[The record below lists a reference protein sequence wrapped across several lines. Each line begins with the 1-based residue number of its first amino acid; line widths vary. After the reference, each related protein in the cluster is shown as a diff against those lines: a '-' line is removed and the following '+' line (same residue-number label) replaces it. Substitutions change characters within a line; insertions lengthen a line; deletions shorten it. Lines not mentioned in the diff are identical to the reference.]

1 MKAAVWYGQKDVRVT
16 DVPEPPSPPPGWVK
30 VKVHWCGICG
40 SDLHEYVAGPIFIP
54 VDAPHPLTGAQAPII
69 LGHEFSGEIVEVGE
83 GVTGWSVGD
92 RVAPDACQRCGE
104 CYLCKRNMY
113 NICDVLAFTGLMA
126 DGAFAEYVNVP
137 ANTLFRI
144 PDNVTMEA
152 AALIEPLAVGAHA
165 VRLASLDPGDT
176 VVIFGAGPI
185 GLATLQSAVAGGA
198 GRVYVV
204 EVAEG
209 RKKLALQNGATLI
222 IDPNEIDP
230 VERVKELTG
239 GLGADVVFEC
249 IGNHLTAPIAID
261 CARKAGTIIMVG
273 IFEKASSV
281 YMQNVTFTE
290 KKIIGSLAYN
300 GEYDAVVQ
308 YLADGRMQAEPLIT
322 GKVKLEDIVE
332 KGFEELVNNKENNI
346 KKIVTP

>member
-1 MKAAVWYGQKDVRVT
+1 MCPRRPLRRRMG
-16 DVPEPPSPPPGWVK
+16 K

-113 NICDVLAFTGLMA
+113 NICDVLAFTGLMT

-152 AALIEPLAVGAHA
+152 AALIEPLAGARTPCAWQPRPRRHRGHIRGA
-165 VRLASLDPGDT
+165 DRTPRCSRLWQ
-176 VVIFGAGPI
+176 AGPG
-185 GLATLQSAVAGGA
+185 GLR
-198 GRVYVV
+198 GRVARG
-204 EVAEG
+204 AE
-209 RKKLALQNGATLI
+209 ACAQNGATLI
-222 IDPNEIDP
+222 IDPNEVDP
-230 VERVKELTG
+230 SRG
-239 GLGADVVFEC
+239 
-249 IGNHLTAPIAID
+249 
-261 CARKAGTIIMVG
+261 
-273 IFEKASSV
+273 
-281 YMQNVTFTE
+281 
-290 KKIIGSLAYN
+290 
-300 GEYDAVVQ
+300 
-308 YLADGRMQAEPLIT
+308 
-322 GKVKLEDIVE
+322 
-332 KGFEELVNNKENNI
+332 
-346 KKIVTP
+346 